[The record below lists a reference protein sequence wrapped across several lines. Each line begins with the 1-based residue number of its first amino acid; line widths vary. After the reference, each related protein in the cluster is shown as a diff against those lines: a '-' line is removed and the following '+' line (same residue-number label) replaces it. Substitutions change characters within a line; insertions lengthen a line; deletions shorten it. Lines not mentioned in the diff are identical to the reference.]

1 MKSTG
6 HAFPRRLH
14 ETNLRAGGSE
24 PGSRHPVQASDRS
37 DHEARPAA
45 GSCGVSPGGRSR
57 VVSAHSRAADVAAH
71 GFSAKLDMWSA
82 HLAAALPIRG
92 GQIRAAG
99 DGAEVAAHANG
110 REPVDTANIAIRGDR
125 VVAVVDHA
133 VKVGAS
139 K

>member
-1 MKSTG
+1 MRSTR

-14 ETNLRAGGSE
+14 ETKLRAGGRE
-24 PGSRHPVQASDRS
+24 PCSRHPVQASDRR

-45 GSCGVSPGGRSR
+45 GFCGQFCGRSR
-57 VVSAHSRAADVAAH
+57 LVSAPSRAADGAAH
-71 GFSAKLDMWSA
+71 GFSVKLDKWSA
-82 HLAAALPIRG
+82 HLAAALAIRG

-99 DGAEVAAHANG
+99 DSAEVTAHAKG
-110 REPVDTANIAIRGDR
+110 REPVDTANTAIRGDR